1 MATLA
6 DIARDTGVTPQA
18 VGRWRKLAEKQYGP
32 LNYQQ
37 LGNKKDFTADSVK
50 KILEFRPEQP
60 EPDPIR
66 PEIHTGNHRV
76 TGQLAPLPSTADL
89 GTFRGD
95 AELTTFDAPLAV
107 VDQALDFADA
117 LITAIDDDAD
127 YQTQQIQQTQRA
139 NAKLKDKLDQV
150 QRRKDRYQTES
161 RMMAL
166 LQSQQATEL
175 QQNMQQ
181 LQQLGQPNEG
191 GQQRG

>member
-1 MATLA
+1 MTTLA
-6 DIARDTGVTPQA
+6 EIAREMGVTPQA
-18 VGRWRKLAEKQYGP
+18 VGRWRKLAEQQYGQ
-32 LNYQQ
+32 LDYQQ
-37 LGNKKDFTADSVK
+37 LGNKKDYTPDAVN
-50 KILEFRPEQP
+50 KIMEFRPEQP
-60 EPDPIR
+60 EPAPGT

-76 TGQLAPLPSTADL
+76 TGQLAPLPSAADL

-95 AELTTFDAPLAV
+95 AELTTFDDPLAV

-175 QQNMQQ
+175 QQNMQA
-181 LQQLGQPNEG
+181 LQQLGQPNTSG
-191 GQQRG
+191 GE